1 MARVARNVP
10 CSHTTKAGNPCRAW
24 AVEGTDPPA
33 CSAHAGRNVGAGG
46 PPANQNARTHGFYGR
61 ILSQQ
66 ELADL
71 VSYASDMSLDDEI
84 SCTRVALRRALEF
97 VRDDS
102 QRLDHDTFLRALGLI
117 FHGAR
122 AVAYLV
128 RLRQELAAAAGHD
141 PFLDIIDQAL
151 DALGEEWGIEL

>member
-1 MARVARNVP
+1 MARVVRNVP

-84 SCTRVALRRALEF
+84 SCVRVALRRALEF